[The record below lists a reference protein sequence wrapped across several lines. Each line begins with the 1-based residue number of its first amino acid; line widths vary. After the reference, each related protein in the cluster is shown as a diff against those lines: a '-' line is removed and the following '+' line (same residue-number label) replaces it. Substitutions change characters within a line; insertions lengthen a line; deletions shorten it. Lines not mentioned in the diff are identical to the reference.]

1 MLLGAL
7 LQSDGDRPV
16 VALFSTTDAGWL
28 HPLDTAQHSEG
39 LWRGELIAIQS
50 LSQDFKVVRF
60 DLDVEVDCVQGRA
73 RILGGRSYG
82 HAGPLPNQ
90 EPDTGP
96 QPWENVDADAW
107 PAFQILHVIACQPL
121 DVSGQARTLAEAEE
135 YIRSRISDY

>member
-1 MLLGAL
+1 MAN
-7 LQSDGDRPV
+7 
-16 VALFSTTDAGWL
+16 W
-28 HPLDTAQHSEG
+28 
-39 LWRGELIAIQS
+39 IAIQS